1 MAVQKLTPVMIVDA
15 IEPLL
20 PFWEASGFG
29 CVATVPHGDALG
41 FVILVSSGGAELMLQ
56 SRASVIEDL
65 GLADPPSVALYT
77 HVDTLDDVPGEVL
90 IARRTTFYGAVETW
104 VWDPGRGL
112 VGFAIPPAAPAE

>member
-1 MAVQKLTPVMIVDA
+1 MVVSKLTPVMVVDA

-29 CVATVPHGDALG
+29 VVASVPHGEAHG
-41 FVILVSSGGAELMLQ
+41 FVILVSSDGAELMLQ

-65 GLADPPSVALYT
+65 GLADPPAVALYAK
-77 HVDTLDDVPGEVL
+77 VDTLDDVPGDVL

>member
-20 PFWEASGFG
+20 PFWEASGFV
-29 CVATVPHGDALG
+29 CVATVPHGDAHG
-41 FVILVSSGGAELMLQ
+41 FVILVSSGGTELMLQ

-112 VGFAIPPAAPAE
+112 VGFAIPPAASAE